1 MSSTVTESRSAEP
14 GKANGQVEPPTNK
27 TFPADYAKRRLVKK
41 QPLHEN
47 IKKMVWLAGH
57 ISVVVFGLITILFQV
72 LWLPNRWYI
81 NSICY
86 RLALVGAMAALAA
99 TASHKFGLRNLP
111 SISALLA
118 HQNFQYLVLAAA
130 WCVTFKS
137 VFKLLPYFLLS
148 ILQLSLLKDV
158 SVVLRQLE
166 FLASVIAYD
175 ELFLIGYLL
184 LRTLFFRNTS
194 GYQLVLVVTF
204 YWLRILFN
212 KETGN
217 LFRSIMQKLDTRV
230 TSFKNE
236 KVTKVWKKS
245 KAYLESKEHQGDI

>member
-1 MSSTVTESRSAEP
+1 MSSTNTELRSAEP
-14 GKANGQVEPPTNK
+14 GNANGQLEPPTNR
-27 TFPADYAKRRLVKK
+27 TFPSDYAKRRLVKK

-47 IKKMVWLAGH
+47 IKKMVWLTGH
-57 ISVVVFGLITILFQV
+57 ISVVVFGLISILFQV
-72 LWLPNRWYI
+72 LWLPNKWYL

-86 RLALVGAMAALAA
+86 RLALIGAMAALAA

-137 VFKLLPYFLLS
+137 VFKLLPYLLLS
-148 ILQLSLLKDV
+148 ILQLSLLKHV
-158 SVVLRQLE
+158 SVVLKQLE
-166 FLASVIAYD
+166 FLASVIAYN
-175 ELFLIGYLL
+175 ELLLIAYLL

-217 LFRSIMQKLDTRV
+217 LFRSIMQKLDARV
-230 TSFKNE
+230 TSLENE